1 MGLGIGLSYSI
12 STMLQKNFNWSLQTY
27 KHCVPLL
34 TMGKYVKLTKTFMDD
49 EGYMGKYVKLTKTFM
64 DDEGYMGKYVKLTKT
79 FILFKEYRFWC
90 IALNA

>member
-1 MGLGIGLSYSI
+1 MDDEGY
-12 STMLQKNFNWSLQTY
+12 
-27 KHCVPLL
+27 
-34 TMGKYVKLTKTFMDD
+34 MGKYVKLTKTFMDD

-90 IALNA
+90 ISWFISEISLGMH